1 MYFTFFLGQNINL
14 AMKGLL
20 SLERFL
26 GLAASAV
33 TEREIVE
40 AINFKLNHA
49 KAITQDYLGN
59 GLKESMYL

>member
-1 MYFTFFLGQNINL
+1 
-14 AMKGLL
+14 MKGLI
-20 SLERFL
+20 SLEKFL

-33 TEREIVE
+33 TEREMVE

-59 GLKESMYL
+59 GLKESIYL

>member
-1 MYFTFFLGQNINL
+1 
-14 AMKGLL
+14 MKGLL

-40 AINFKLNHA
+40 ALNFKLKHA
-49 KAITQDYLGN
+49 KAIAQDCIRN
-59 GLKESMYL
+59 GLKENMYL